1 MAQRAQC
8 HKSVM
13 VFGSKPCK
21 TKPVSEIGAFQVRI
35 VRLASHIRQSSRFC
49 ISPHDVCLIGGGPI
63 VPVQ

>member
-1 MAQRAQC
+1 MVAQSAQC

-35 VRLASHIRQSSRFC
+35 MRLTSHIRQCQLVITPAEFCGVFQVTSR
-49 ISPHDVCLIGGGPI
+49 GE
-63 VPVQ
+63 